1 MQKLVNGEL
10 VALTQDEINERQA
23 DEGLYQASKVAK
35 HIIDYRYQREVGGVS
50 YLGKTIQTDRESR
63 ANWIGMLINAQSNAN
78 YTVAWKT
85 SDGSFAEY
93 DASEAIGAALAVSA
107 HVQKCF
113 DAEAEMAGQTFLSQT
128 DVETA
133 FENYYSGE

>member
-10 VALTQDEINERQA
+10 IDLTQDEINERQT
-23 DEGLYQASKVAK
+23 DEGLYQTAKVAK

-63 ANWIGMLINAQSNAN
+63 ANWIGILINAQANPN

-93 DASEAIGAALAVSA
+93 DANEAIGAALAVSA

-113 DAEAEMAGQTFLSQT
+113 DAEAEMAGQTFA
-128 DVETA
+128 DVRSVEDA
-133 FENYYSGE
+133 FDSLYKA

>member
-10 VALTQDEINERQA
+10 VDLTQDEINERQTEA
-23 DEGLYQASKVAK
+23 GLYQADKVAK
-35 HIIDYRYQREVGGVS
+35 HIIDYRYKREVGGVY

-63 ANWIGMLINAQSNAN
+63 ANWIGVLINAQANPN

-93 DASEAIGAALAVSA
+93 DANEAIGAALAVSA

-113 DAEAEMAGQTFLSQT
+113 DAEAKMAGQTFLSQT

>member
-10 VALTQDEINERQA
+10 VDLTQDEINERQSE
-23 DEGLYQASKVAK
+23 DGLYQAAKVAK
-35 HIIDYRYQREVGGVS
+35 HVIDYRYQREVGGVS

-63 ANWIGMLINAQSNAN
+63 ANWIGILINAQANAA

-85 SDGSFAEY
+85 SDGSFSKY
-93 DASEAIGAALAVSA
+93 DANEAIGAALAVSD
-107 HVQKCF
+107 HVKKCF
-113 DAEAEMAGQTFLSQT
+113 DAEEKMSGQTFLSET

-133 FENYYSGE
+133 FENYYLGE